1 MIFFLQFSGSP
12 GTPAKNVSLASIA
25 FNQEELHFT
34 PSLDDRQTNAGDKT
48 LALEISPANS
58 LHTPSPQSDRDGPL
72 ITPPLG
78 NTV

>member
-1 MIFFLQFSGSP
+1 M
-12 GTPAKNVSLASIA
+12 SLASIA

-34 PSLDDRQTNAGDKT
+34 PSLDDRPTNAGDKT

-78 NTV
+78 KNSVHYAPETFKM